1 MHSLD
6 SITIIV
12 AVVLAGLGILLGFG
26 RSLRFFTRGIFGVI
40 ISVFIVLTF
49 GGMIKNIDA
58 VGALIAKGDAFFA
71 NIKVIGAV
79 FKYIP
84 LVNDIYY
91 VALFFVVQILRWIV
105 IKFVAN
111 IFSADNKPMRIINRV
126 LGMFGT
132 VAIVLLLTML
142 VFAIFKRFE
151 GTEFINDFLA
161 KVEGSFLH
169 KLYLKNPVII

>member
-1 MHSLD
+1 
-6 SITIIV
+6 
-12 AVVLAGLGILLGFG
+12 
-26 RSLRFFTRGIFGVI
+26 
-40 ISVFIVLTF
+40 
-49 GGMIKNIDA
+49 
-58 VGALIAKGDAFFA
+58 
-71 NIKVIGAV
+71 
-79 FKYIP
+79 
-84 LVNDIYY
+84 
-91 VALFFVVQILRWIV
+91 
-105 IKFVAN
+105 
-111 IFSADNKPMRIINRV
+111 MRIINRV